1 VSRSRSNIWGGGPIS
16 PDRLHHNLG
25 SGNVLC
31 LKALGAL
38 CHFKFYSLAF
48 VQRLVA
54 IHLNRGEVH
63 KNIFPG
69 LALDETV
76 ALRSIEPLH
85 SSLFLHFHDLEI
97 GIALRLLVRFVEVSK
112 RLTPP
117 SFPSAVTSL
126 SPQKKAAK
134 FVHAAP

>member
-1 VSRSRSNIWGGGPIS
+1 
-16 PDRLHHNLG
+16 
-25 SGNVLC
+25 
-31 LKALGAL
+31 
-38 CHFKFYSLAF
+38 
-48 VQRLVA
+48 
-54 IHLNRGEVH
+54 
-63 KNIFPG
+63 
-69 LALDETV
+69 
-76 ALRSIEPLH
+76 
-85 SSLFLHFHDLEI
+85 LFLHFHDLEI